1 MSIQF
6 KSIGT
11 IFTPYLEKAPFRP
24 LEEAD
29 GYFHIT
35 LFDEYLDCLFELE
48 KFSHIII
55 LFHIDKAKSHKNR
68 VYPPFAEGKEV
79 GLFASRSPNRPNPI
93 GMTVAKLKKI
103 EGNKIFTSG
112 LDILNKTPLLDIKPY
127 IPEID
132 SKPEANSGWIDEII
146 QKDEN

>member
-35 LFDEYLDCLFELE
+35 LFDEYLDCYCEVITDFAEMSDKLASKLE
-48 KFSHIII
+48 K
-55 LFHIDKAKSHKNR
+55 R
-68 VYPPFAEGKEV
+68 
-79 GLFASRSPNRPNPI
+79 
-93 GMTVAKLKKI
+93 
-103 EGNKIFTSG
+103 
-112 LDILNKTPLLDIKPY
+112 
-127 IPEID
+127 
-132 SKPEANSGWIDEII
+132 
-146 QKDEN
+146 Q